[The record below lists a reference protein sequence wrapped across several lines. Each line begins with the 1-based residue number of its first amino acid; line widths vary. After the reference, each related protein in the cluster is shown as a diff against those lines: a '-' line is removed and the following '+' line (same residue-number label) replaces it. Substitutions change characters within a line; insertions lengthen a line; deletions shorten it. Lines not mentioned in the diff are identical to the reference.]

1 MFLRAVKVSSFGGLV
16 SSAFISKT
24 RQQDAEED
32 HGPGQ
37 RGYRDTGG
45 QRSSDTELGVGE
57 RNKQSVGGCKG
68 TEYMEYDTEQWRKNH
83 SMPRAAQFP
92 QYYHNYTNVDQ
103 CEASDSNEDIC
114 DNDDGVTDDDL
125 IGAEYELSEVEVIRP
140 NEQGRQAAQAEKLK
154 AAIAKARDLVWC
166 KMYESGA
173 PGMVVAISV
182 NGKQVWQHGFGYSD
196 LENKLL
202 AGTGCVMRIA
212 SISKP
217 ITMAVLAKLWEDG
230 KVDLDSPLSKYVP
243 DWPKK
248 MVDGKEVEITVRQLC
263 CHMSGVRHYNRKNE
277 DEVAEFDMKEYF
289 IKENFATTDESLKL
303 FEKDDLL
310 SAPGEAFNYTT
321 HGFTLLAKVIEN
333 VTGKPFDKY
342 MEAQFSSLGL
352 SSTYLDRSS
361 PIIYNRAQY
370 YIRDEH
376 HRLKNAPYVD
386 NSYKWAGGGF
396 LSNVGDL
403 VKFGNAM
410 LYSYQH
416 KGVDVQK
423 KQDSQQTPKVP
434 GQDIP
439 PPIKVPGGP
448 HETPQTRTE
457 EAKPETPKSPETPA
471 LETPKSP
478 ETPALPKIEETP
490 IEEPDNNPQTEDLK
504 LKNVENTFELVDAVY
519 TPGPYS
525 SVNKS
530 PTSPIRYLP
539 GYLKSSTMAEL
550 WKPQPGANLKW
561 GGDDLVYGLGWAVRQ
576 RRKNYGFCLDHQHY
590 VSHTGGAIGASSVL
604 LVAPQPV
611 QAGVRAPQGV
621 VVAILCNMQGVG
633 LNKLA
638 TDLAKTFQGF
648 DQEKPVKVQKVYQ
661 C

>member
-1 MFLRAVKVSSFGGLV
+1 
-16 SSAFISKT
+16 
-24 RQQDAEED
+24 
-32 HGPGQ
+32 
-37 RGYRDTGG
+37 
-45 QRSSDTELGVGE
+45 
-57 RNKQSVGGCKG
+57 
-68 TEYMEYDTEQWRKNH
+68 
-83 SMPRAAQFP
+83 
-92 QYYHNYTNVDQ
+92 
-103 CEASDSNEDIC
+103 
-114 DNDDGVTDDDL
+114 
-125 IGAEYELSEVEVIRP
+125 
-140 NEQGRQAAQAEKLK
+140 
-154 AAIAKARDLVWC
+154 
-166 KMYESGA
+166 
-173 PGMVVAISV
+173 MVVAISV
-182 NGKQVWQHGFGYSD
+182 NGKQVWQHGIGYSD

-202 AGTGCVMRIA
+202 AGTGCIMRIA

-217 ITMAVLAKLWEDG
+217 ITMAVLAKLWEEG

-263 CHMSGVRHYNRKNE
+263 CHMSGVRHYARKND

-289 IKENFATTDESLKL
+289 LKENFATTDESIKL
-303 FEKDDLL
+303 FENDDLL
-310 SAPGEAFNYTT
+310 SAPGKAFNYTT

-333 VTGKPFDKY
+333 VTGQPFDKY
-342 MEAQFSSLGL
+342 MEAQFCSLGL
-352 SSTYLDRSS
+352 SNTYLDKAS

-416 KGVDVQK
+416 KGTEAQKQK
-423 KQDSQQTPKVP
+423 KQENPTPPKENLP
-434 GQDIP
+434 SP
-439 PPIKVPGGP
+439 PTKEE
-448 HETPQTRTE
+448 ET
-457 EAKPETPKSPETPA
+457 KPETAKIPETPE

-478 ETPALPKIEETP
+478 ETPVLPKIDEIP
-490 IEEPDNNPQTEDLK
+490 VEEPDINPHAEDLK
-504 LKNVENTFELVDAVY
+504 VKAAEYSYELVDSVY

-530 PTSPIRYLP
+530 SPSSIRYLP

-561 GGDDLVYGLGWAVRQ
+561 GGDNLVYGLGWAVRQ
-576 RRKNYGFCLDHQHY
+576 RKKNYGFCLDHQHY

-611 QAGVRAPQGV
+611 QPGVRAPQGV
-621 VVAILCNMQGVG
+621 VVAILCNMQSVG

>member
-1 MFLRAVKVSSFGGLV
+1 V
-16 SSAFISKT
+16 SSAFISRP
-24 RQQDAEED
+24 RQECEVGSEAAP
-32 HGPGQ
+32 HRP
-37 RGYRDTGG
+37 GYRD
-45 QRSSDTELGVGE
+45 RDTVHMW
-57 RNKQSVGGCKG
+57 G
-68 TEYMEYDTEQWRKNH
+68 TAHTTQATNL
-83 SMPRAAQFP
+83 P
-92 QYYHNYTNVDQ
+92 QYYQNFSSGD
-103 CEASDSNEDIC
+103 ASDEDNC
-114 DNDDGVTDDDL
+114 DNDNDDDDTV
-125 IGAEYELSEVEVIRP
+125 ITAEYEVSEVEVIRP

-154 AAIAKARDLVWC
+154 AAISKARDLIWC

-217 ITMAVLAKLWEDG
+217 LTMAVLAKLWEEG
-230 KVDLDSPLSKYVP
+230 KVELDSPLSKYVP

-263 CHMSGVRHYNRKNE
+263 CHMSGVRHYARKHTDNQI
-277 DEVAEFDMKEYF
+277 AEFDMKEYF
-289 IKENFATTDESLKL
+289 IKENFATTDDSIKL
-303 FEKDDLL
+303 FENDELL

-333 VTGKPFDKY
+333 VTGQPFDKY
-342 MEAQFSSLGL
+342 MEKQFNSLGL
-352 SSTYLDRSS
+352 SSTYLDRAS

-370 YIRDEH
+370 YVRDEH

-410 LYSYQH
+410 LYSYQ
-416 KGVDVQK
+416 QK
-423 KQDSQQTPKVP
+423 STEVTKKPDTVTAPTTVPTKAPDTAPEPSEIKPLERKPEGPK
-434 GQDIP
+434 IP
-439 PPIKVPGGP
+439 
-448 HETPQTRTE
+448 ETPQ
-457 EAKPETPKSPETPA
+457 PQ
-471 LETPKSP
+471 
-478 ETPALPKIEETP
+478 LPKIEETP
-490 IEEPDNNPQTEDLK
+490 AEEPETNPETEDLK
-504 LKNVENTFELVDAVY
+504 SAVKAVEHSYELVDAVY
-519 TPGPYS
+519 NPGPFS

-530 PTSPIRYLP
+530 PTTPVRYLP

-550 WKPQPGANLKW
+550 WKPQAGADLKW
-561 GGDDLVYGLGWAVRQ
+561 GGDDLVYGLGWAVRP
-576 RRKNYGFCLDHQHY
+576 RKKNYGFCLDNQHY
-590 VSHTGGAIGASSVL
+590 VTHTGGAIGASSVL

-611 QAGVRAPQGV
+611 QQGVRAPQGV

-638 TDLAKTFQGF
+638 TDLAKTFHGF

>member
-1 MFLRAVKVSSFGGLV
+1 MFLRAVKLSSFGGLL
-16 SSAFISKT
+16 STAFISRT
-24 RQQDAEED
+24 RQEGGNVQLDKDQLGSCNVKLDTDQLGSCNVKPNVKLKTINDLERPTMTAGPEYYDLNYSNVENSEE
-32 HGPGQ
+32 
-37 RGYRDTGG
+37 
-45 QRSSDTELGVGE
+45 EV
-57 RNKQSVGGCKG
+57 
-68 TEYMEYDTEQWRKNH
+68 
-83 SMPRAAQFP
+83 
-92 QYYHNYTNVDQ
+92 
-103 CEASDSNEDIC
+103 C
-114 DNDDGVTDDDL
+114 DNGDNYD
-125 IGAEYELSEVEVIRP
+125 EYSEEVVITTEFELSEAEVIRP
-140 NEQGRQAAQAEKLK
+140 NEQGRQQAQAEKLK

-166 KMYESGA
+166 KMYESGS
-173 PGMVVAISV
+173 PGMIVAISV

-217 ITMAVLAKLWEDG
+217 LTMAVLAKLWEEG

-248 MVDGKEVEITVRQLC
+248 VVNGKDVEITVRQLC
-263 CHMSGVRHYNRKNE
+263 CHMSGVRHYARKNE
-277 DEVAEFDMKEYF
+277 DEVEEFDMKEYF
-289 IKENFATTDESLKL
+289 LKDTFSTTDDSVKL
-303 FEKDDLL
+303 FEDDDLL
-310 SAPGEAFNYTT
+310 SAPGEKFNYTT

-333 VTGKPFDKY
+333 VTGQPFDKY
-342 MEAQFSSLGL
+342 MEQQFASLGL
-352 SSTYLDRSS
+352 LNTYLDKAS
-361 PIIYNRAQY
+361 PIIYNRSKY
-370 YIRDEH
+370 YVRDEH

-410 LYSYQH
+410 LYSYQQ
-416 KGVDVQK
+416 KNGEQK
-423 KQDSQQTPKVP
+423 KPESTAKLPDVVPK
-434 GQDIP
+434 P
-439 PPIKVPGGP
+439 P
-448 HETPQTRTE
+448 ETKTE
-457 EAKPETPKSPETPA
+457 EVQPINPKTPESP
-471 LETPKSP
+471 
-478 ETPALPKIEETP
+478 LPKIEETP
-490 IEEPDNNPQTEDLK
+490 PEDPDTNPETEDLK
-504 LKNVENTFELVDAVY
+504 SAPKAKTIEHSSGLTNVVY
-519 TPGPYS
+519 TPGPFS

-530 PTSPIRYLP
+530 PSPPIRYLP

-550 WKPQPGANLKW
+550 WKPQVGANLKW

-576 RRKNYGFCLDHQHY
+576 RKKNYGFCLDHQHY

-611 QAGVRAPQGV
+611 QEGVRLPQGV

-638 TDLAKTFQGF
+638 ADLAKTFQGF
-648 DQEKPVKVQKVYQ
+648 DQEKQVKVQKVYQ